1 MEKSAPTW
9 IMMRPLYHGRSHGD
23 NVPNDTC

>member
-1 MEKSAPTW
+1 MAKFAPTW

-23 NVPNDTC
+23 NAE

>member
-1 MEKSAPTW
+1 MAKSAPTW

-23 NVPNDTC
+23 NAE